1 MTIHTDF
8 NTAESSHYDLIPEGT
23 IAKATIDIQ
32 PGNYMG
38 GFLNKNENTGS
49 LGLKVEFTITS
60 GEYKGRKVYQLIGV
74 EGMKKDEQGKDKWG
88 GMGRKLIRSL
98 LESARGVSSKD
109 DSDIAVAA
117 RKIASYSELKG
128 LSCIVKIG
136 VEEDKTGKYKD
147 KNKVVRAITIDSKEY
162 SQFKDGA
169 PQSAS
174 VKQPIANV
182 GYMPNKGAAQSQKG
196 ALDDEIPF

>member
-8 NTAESSHYDLIPEGT
+8 NTAESSSYDLIPEGT
-23 IAKATIDIQ
+23 IARAELNLQ
-32 PGNYMG
+32 QGNYMG

-49 LGLKVEFTITS
+49 IGLKAEFTLTG

-74 EGMKKDEQGKDKWG
+74 EGMKKDEQGNDKWG

-109 DSDIAVAA
+109 ETQAAIDA
-117 RKIASYSELKG
+117 RKIKSYAELNG
-128 LSCIVKIG
+128 LSCVIKIG
-136 VEEDKTGKYKD
+136 VEEDKTGQYKD
-147 KNKVVRAITIDSKEY
+147 KNKVVRAITIDSKDY
-162 SQFKDGA
+162 AQFAADT

-174 VKQPIANV
+174 VKQPIPNV
-182 GYMPNKGAAQSQKG
+182 GYRPNKGAVPNQKDP
-196 ALDDEIPF
+196 LDDEIPF